1 MLKVSQVNY
10 SNKYLDSLSQITT
23 GSNPIL
29 KYNTIVSLTNLA
41 LDFTD
46 RPASLKLVPEFM
58 AAFCSLRPFV
68 KILIEAIL
76 FICCAIPFVNIISWF
91 ILLIFY
97 AFAVKLRLI
106 VNKNTKAIEI
116 PFDLFAHYERLC
128 IDSDGEEVLCQV
140 LTVEFQQFERENLE
154 CVKILSD
161 VVDMQNGVRQYFFV
175 VYRKGIEVWWF
186 DMIKNTRIEVCILT
200 IGVLFGFI
208 IVLAI
213 DIALALRIN

>member
-10 SNKYLDSLSQITT
+10 SNKYLDNLNQIAN

-29 KYNTIVSLTNLA
+29 KYNTIVSLANFA
-41 LDFTD
+41 LEFTD
-46 RPASLKLVPEFM
+46 RTITLKLVPECM
-58 AAFCSLRPFV
+58 ISICSMRPLV
-68 KILIEAIL
+68 KILIDAIL
-76 FICCAIPFVNIISWF
+76 FICCFIPFVNIISWIF
-91 ILLIFY
+91 LVIFY
-97 AFAVKLRLI
+97 AFAIKLRL
-106 VNKNTKAIEI
+106 VVSKNCKKFEI

-128 IDSDGEEVLCQV
+128 IDSNGEEVLCQV

-161 VVDMQNGVRQYFFV
+161 VADMQNGSRQFFFI

-186 DMIKNTRIEVCILT
+186 DMIKNTKIEVCVLT
-200 IGVLFGFI
+200 LGVLFGFV

-213 DIALALRIN
+213 DITLALRVN